1 MEPVYL
7 DYAATT
13 PVREEVR
20 VAMEP
25 FLTERFGN
33 PSSVHRWG
41 REAWAALE
49 EARARTATALG
60 ARAHEIRFVRGGTE
74 SDNLAIFGATR
85 ALCDGAS
92 RPRLLVSALEHR
104 AVLEAAE
111 SAEALGLA
119 RLTVLDVT
127 PDGALDWDA
136 VRAGLAG
143 GRAVVSAMWVNNE
156 TGMVLPIPE
165 LVAMAKEAGATVHSD
180 ASQAVGK
187 VPVDVSKVPVD
198 LLTATGHK
206 VYGPKG
212 TGLLFVRHGTPLA
225 PMLFG
230 GGQERGVRPGTED
243 VAGAIGLATAI
254 ELAVRGLDAETARLL
269 ALRDRF
275 EARLRDEVGGLRVNA
290 CGATRAPHVSSVG
303 FEGVHDAQSLLI
315 ALDLEGVAASG
326 GSACATGSGKGSHVM
341 AALYGSD
348 DACANIR
355 FSLGHGTRDADVDR
369 AVAVVASI
377 LRRIRAAA

>member
-13 PVREEVR
+13 PLRDEVR
-20 VAMEP
+20 AAMEP
-25 FLTERFGN
+25 FLSERFGN

-41 REAWAALE
+41 REASAALE
-49 EARARTATALG
+49 EARARTAAALG
-60 ARAHEIRFVRGGTE
+60 ARGHEIRFVRGGTE

-85 ALCDGAS
+85 ALCTGDR

-119 RLTVLDVT
+119 ELTILDVS
-127 PDGALDWDA
+127 PEGGLDWDL
-136 VRAGLAG
+136 VRTRLSSGC
-143 GRAVVSAMWVNNE
+143 AVVSVMWVNNE
-156 TGMVLPIPE
+156 TGMVLPISD
-165 LVAMAKEAGATVHSD
+165 LATVAKEAGATVHSD

-225 PMLFG
+225 PLLFG

-243 VAGAIGLATAI
+243 VAGAVGLATAI
-254 ELAVRGLDAETARLL
+254 ELAVRGLEVETARLRV
-269 ALRDRF
+269 LRDRF
-275 EARLRDEVGGLRVNA
+275 EARLRDDVGGIRVNA
-290 CGATRAPHVSSVG
+290 GRAPRAPHVSSIG
-303 FEGVHDAQSLLI
+303 FEGIGDAQGLLI

-341 AALYGSD
+341 ASLYGPD
-348 DACANIR
+348 DDCANIR
-355 FSLGHGTRDADVDR
+355 FSLGHGTADEDVDR
-369 AVAVVASI
+369 AVAVVAGI

>member
-13 PVREEVR
+13 PLRDEVR
-20 VAMEP
+20 AAMEP
-25 FLTERFGN
+25 FHSECFGN

-41 REAWAALE
+41 REASAALE
-49 EARARTATALG
+49 DARARTAAALG

-85 ALCDGAS
+85 ALCAGNG
-92 RPRLLVSALEHR
+92 RPRLLVSAVEHR

-119 RLTVLDVT
+119 ELTILDVS
-127 PDGALDWDA
+127 PEGGLDWDA
-136 VRAGLAG
+136 VRAGLSS

-165 LVAMAKEAGATVHSD
+165 LATLAKEAGATIHTD

-187 VPVDVSKVPVD
+187 VPVDVSRVPVD

-212 TGLLFVRHGTPLA
+212 TGVLFVRRGTPLA
-225 PMLFG
+225 PLLFG

-243 VAGAIGLATAI
+243 VAGAVGLATAI
-254 ELAVRGLDAETARLL
+254 ELAVNGLQAEATRLC

-275 EARLRDEVGGLRVNA
+275 ETRLRDEVGGIRVNA
-290 CGATRAPHVSSVG
+290 GGALRAPHVSSIG
-303 FEGVHDAQSLLI
+303 FEGAGDAQSLLI

-341 AALYGSD
+341 VALYGSD
-348 DACANIR
+348 DDCANIR
-355 FSLGHGTRDADVDR
+355 FSLGRGTSDQDVDR
-369 AVAVVASI
+369 VVAVVAGI